1 MNKVTTDV
9 RCVEEYLVGSDSDSD
24 SDSTYRIEAS
34 FD

>member
-9 RCVEEYLVGSDSDSD
+9 RYVEEYLVGSD